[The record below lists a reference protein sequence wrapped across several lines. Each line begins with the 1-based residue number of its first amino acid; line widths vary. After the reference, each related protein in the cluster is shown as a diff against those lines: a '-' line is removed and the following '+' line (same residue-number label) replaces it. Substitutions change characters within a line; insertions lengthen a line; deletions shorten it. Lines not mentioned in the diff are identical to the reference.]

1 MPEHRE
7 VYSRHAAE
15 YDRLV
20 MREDYQGNILRALRE
35 IRLLD
40 GADVIEFG
48 AGTGRLT
55 LMLAPIV
62 RSIVATDISAHM
74 LGVAVDKL
82 RQTGKRDWTA
92 VVADNKRFPM
102 RAGVGDISIAG
113 WSFGHST
120 VWDVEAWRAE
130 IGRAVAEMRR
140 VLRPGGTAIILETL
154 GTGSETPHPP
164 SETLAAY
171 YTWLENEHGFT
182 RQWIRTDYRFASLEE
197 ADELTRFFF
206 GDDMADRVVAES
218 LVTLPECT
226 GIWWVIV

>member
-1 MPEHRE
+1 MPEHRD
-7 VYSRHAAE
+7 VYNYHAAE

-35 IRLLD
+35 IRPLD
-40 GADVIEFG
+40 GVDVVEFG

-55 LMLAPIV
+55 LLLAPIV

-74 LGVAVDKL
+74 LGVAADKL
-82 RQTGKRDWTA
+82 RQTAKRDWSL
-92 VVADNKRFPM
+92 VVADNMRFPM
-102 RAGVGDISIAG
+102 RATVADISITS

-120 VWDVEAWRAE
+120 VWDVEAWRAD
-130 IGRAVAEMRR
+130 IGQAIGEMCR

-154 GTGSETPHPP
+154 GTGSEMPHPP

-171 YTWLENEHGFT
+171 YTWLENEHGFS
-182 RQWIRTDYRFASLEE
+182 RMWIRTDYRFASLEE

-206 GDDMADRVVAES
+206 GDEMADRVMVEN
-218 LVTLPECT
+218 LIILPECT
-226 GIWWVIV
+226 GIWWLTV